1 MVPALRIHPAP
12 LSHDGN
18 GSLLPDFQ
26 RNPSGRTRGF
36 LILLLGTCLYLE
48 LKKIIS
54 NDETSQMLENL
65 KNL

>member
-1 MVPALRIHPAP
+1 
-12 LSHDGN
+12 
-18 GSLLPDFQ
+18 
-26 RNPSGRTRGF
+26 